1 MNASKHLRD
10 LIVFIQVFH
19 SMTFSERQ
27 EGNDLIVKGL
37 PLLRLILV
45 YCFQDH
51 TIII

>member
-10 LIVFIQVFH
+10 LHQVFH

-51 TIII
+51 NIII